1 MADPNA
7 FPNKELE
14 DLNLKI
20 KERVKNVLKNI
31 DTESINQKVKTKL
44 DELELTTSTVETG
57 DDETWNGTAFIP
69 NKRYLDTLPSD
80 YKNKIYRYYDIFRE
94 NPEVVTDY
102 VSILQKHGSDKAAKE
117 AGATNVLF
125 YPNKILAHLSKNPEQ
140 FSEETVERQT
150 AFDLQGGFSYDLSHR
165 EDDLGKKIQK
175 NTTVNIL
182 LNL

>member
-80 YKNKIYRYYDIFRE
+80 YKNKI
-94 NPEVVTDY
+94 
-102 VSILQKHGSDKAAKE
+102 
-117 AGATNVLF
+117 
-125 YPNKILAHLSKNPEQ
+125 
-140 FSEETVERQT
+140 
-150 AFDLQGGFSYDLSHR
+150 
-165 EDDLGKKIQK
+165 
-175 NTTVNIL
+175 
-182 LNL
+182 